1 MESGLPNKKRLALEL
16 AILNTPLYQDARDP
30 IIGYVTRLQQAET
43 ASDLRLLQRD
53 LIFDLNGR
61 QRAMAE
67 VIAENGPAFAARLKE
82 LSEQNPKPKAELRE
96 AQAQLDSLKLVEE
109 VARGLQHAT
118 RTLVDGLV
126 WRAMEF
132 DRPAISIL
140 GKDRAVA
147 YHADEAGF
155 VAEMAAMDLIEER
168 DGTLTFHNDS
178 TNVLRRGDITSVIEV
193 DGQRIPLPRE
203 VKAGDGDASK
213 QVERIREA
221 LEMLGSRRLMVDA
234 PFRTEMN
241 VLGELIGEAKKTG
254 YATAKID
261 CRSVQ
266 VVDYRFWADKGVEL
280 TQTVQQT
287 LDELGWFDG
296 ERLILVGISGATRIR
311 DRGNPVVES
320 APASVFPLP
329 PEDVAD
335 LLLGFVDTTVHIN
348 TELLALEFAKRGISV
363 KFAVAPESDR
373 YFLQATRGRLGVLV
387 PAYVREQ
394 MLYELLSVESLVELT
409 DSILSSGRTP
419 NWVDADSAPII
430 GFQNEGAAW
439 SSGSQIDLGK

>member
-16 AILNTPLYQDARDP
+16 AILNTPLYQEARDP
-30 IIGYVTRLQQAET
+30 FVGYVSRLQRAET

-53 LIFDLNGR
+53 LIFDINGR

-67 VIAENGPAFAARLKE
+67 VLAENGPELAARLKE
-82 LSEQNPKPKAELRE
+82 LSKQSPKPKAKLRDV
-96 AQAQLDSLKLVEE
+96 QAQLESLKLVEE
-109 VARGLQHAT
+109 VARSLQHAT

-126 WRAMEF
+126 WRAMNF

-155 VAEMAAMDLIEER
+155 MAEMAAMDLIEGR

-178 TNVLRRGDITSVIEV
+178 TNVLRRGDITSVVEI
-193 DGQRIPLPRE
+193 DGQRLPLPRE
-203 VKAGDGDASK
+203 VKAGTGDASK
-213 QVERIREA
+213 QVERITEA
-221 LEMLGSRRLMVDA
+221 LEMLGSRRLMVDV
-234 PFRTEMN
+234 PFRTETQ
-241 VLGELIGEAKKTG
+241 VLGELVAEAKQTG
-254 YATAKID
+254 YATRKMD

-266 VVDYRFWADKGVEL
+266 VVDYRFWADKGNEL
-280 TQTVQQT
+280 TGTVEQT
-287 LDELGWFDG
+287 LAELGWTSGD
-296 ERLILVGISGATRIR
+296 RLILLGISGASRIR

-320 APASVFPLP
+320 APVSVFPLP
-329 PEDVAD
+329 PEDIAD

-363 KFAVAPESDR
+363 QFAVAPESDL
-373 YFLQATRGRLGVLV
+373 YFLRATRGHLGVLV

-394 MLYELLSVESLVELT
+394 FLYELLSVESLVALT
-409 DSILSSGRTP
+409 DSILSSRQTP
-419 NWVDADSAPII
+419 NWLDPDKAPII

-439 SSGSQIDLGK
+439 SPASIIDLSR